1 MSLLRYF
8 VNVKVVPTPEETGI
22 GKKPTEA
29 NKRVAEVLE
38 LQQLG
43 QSNCTRAA
51 PSHSEEA
58 QTNIGKYALSNGTA
72 SARRHFERELGDL
85 P

>member
-8 VNVKVVPTPEETGI
+8 VKAKVVTTPEDTEI
-22 GKKPTEA
+22 GEKPTAEA

-43 QSNCTRAA
+43 QSNRRRTVTA
-51 PSHSEEA
+51 HSEE
-58 QTNIGKYALSNGTA
+58 SCV
-72 SARRHFERELGDL
+72 
-85 P
+85 